1 MGSSEERKWW
11 KEVRTTSRSDSFPIG
26 LLSESLAQAVVL
38 QIWTHSYC
46 DSNGDGVGDLPGVL
60 SKIEYIKELGIDVI
74 WFSPVF
80 PSPMKDFGYDIS
92 DFKNIEPIYGTLDD
106 WDRLKHECDKRGM
119 RIMYVSCP
127 KPRVARALH

>member
-1 MGSSEERKWW
+1 
-11 KEVRTTSRSDSFPIG
+11 
-26 LLSESLAQAVVL
+26 VL

-119 RIMYVSCP
+119 KIMYVSCP
-127 KPRVARALH
+127 SRVSPVGCTDSGWLLPMQHGPCS